1 MLIIVLQDC
10 IRWAICWVGVMATWR
25 RILKRNTQIV
35 LSTWSASNI
44 FTRNSWRSFPPDLWV
59 KFIKVTVDRKSISP
73 CWGTTPSIRLR
84 SSYNL
89 RVTQSYELP
98 ISKFRSLGNPPTSHR
113 ARKEIVDKGETVNSV
128 SWGWRLVAAT
138 LSARPP
144 QKHSKRK
151 KKSVLIIP
159 WKVVIFKEFCQF
171 PVSGHFP
178 Y

>member
-1 MLIIVLQDC
+1 
-10 IRWAICWVGVMATWR
+10 MATWR
-25 RILKRNTQIV
+25 RNTQIV

-59 KFIKVTVDRKSISP
+59 MFIKVTVDRKSISP

-144 QKHSKRK
+144 QKHWTWWWWWRQGRWKCRRDGHRMMMMMMTRKMKMQKRQAMEMG
-151 KKSVLIIP
+151 LAP
-159 WKVVIFKEFCQF
+159 GQGEGGGWGFN
-171 PVSGHFP
+171 
-178 Y
+178 